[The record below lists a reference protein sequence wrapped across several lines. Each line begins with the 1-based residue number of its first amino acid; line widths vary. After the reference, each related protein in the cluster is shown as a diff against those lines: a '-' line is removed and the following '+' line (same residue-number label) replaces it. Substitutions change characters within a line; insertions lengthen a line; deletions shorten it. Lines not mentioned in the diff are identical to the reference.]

1 MQTSSPVR
9 EEKVKQLRIIEIDRM
24 IRSGSYPNATTL
36 RKHFEVSR
44 STIMRDIEFLRDRYN
59 APLEYDAD
67 RNGYYYTDPTFFV
80 QSVMLSEA
88 ELFSVSVIQPLLEQY
103 RNTPLEASVKNIFS
117 KLTGLLPHEVSLDTT
132 FIGKDISFIADPL
145 PTIED
150 TTFTA
155 TFKAMRS
162 HRTIRFF
169 YRALNRSDYTEHRAN
184 PYHVICQKG
193 NWYMLAYDFNHDRI
207 TTFSLARFKDI
218 EIEENAFSVPEGF
231 NPRLYFDSSFG
242 VWNNDTP
249 PVKIELLF
257 SKEINTYILERTWH
271 DTQEIRQN
279 DDGTVYLSFLSN
291 QLQETLHWVMH
302 FGSSVRILNPPELAE
317 QVKEE
322 ARKILGK
329 SEK

>member
-1 MQTSSPVR
+1 MSTPTSR

-36 RKHFEVSR
+36 QKHFEVSR
-44 STIMRDIEFLRDRYN
+44 STIMRDIDFLRDRYN
-59 APLEYDAD
+59 APLEYDSLK
-67 RNGYYYTDPTFFV
+67 NGYYYTDPTFFV

-117 KLTGLLPHEVSLDTT
+117 KLTDMLPQEVSMDTT
-132 FIGKDISFIADPL
+132 FIGKDNITFIADPL
-145 PTIED
+145 PAISD
-150 TTFTA
+150 DTFTA
-155 TFKAMRS
+155 VFKAMRS

-184 PYHVICQKG
+184 PYHVLCQKG

-207 TTFSLARFKDI
+207 TTFSLARIKDNY
-218 EIEENAFSVPEGF
+218 IEENAFSVPKGF

-242 VWNNDTP
+242 VWNNDAP

-279 DDGTVYLSFLSN
+279 DDGTVYLSFFSN

-322 ARKILGK
+322 ARKIL
-329 SEK
+329 SIY

>member
-1 MQTSSPVR
+1 MSTPTSR

-36 RKHFEVSR
+36 QKHFEVSR
-44 STIMRDIEFLRDRYN
+44 STIMRDIDFLRDRYN
-59 APLEYDAD
+59 APLEYDSLK
-67 RNGYYYTDPTFFV
+67 NGYYYTDPTFFV

-117 KLTGLLPHEVSLDTT
+117 KLTDMLPQEVSLDTT
-132 FIGKDISFIADPL
+132 FIGKDITFIADPL
-145 PTIED
+145 PAISD
-150 TTFTA
+150 DTFTA
-155 TFKAMRS
+155 VFKAMRS

-184 PYHVICQKG
+184 PYHVLCQKG

-207 TTFSLARFKDI
+207 TTFSLARIKDI
-218 EIEENAFSVPEGF
+218 YIEENAFSVPKSF
-231 NPRLYFDSSFG
+231 NPHDYCDSSFG
-242 VWNNDTP
+242 VWNNDAP

-322 ARKILGK
+322 ARKIL
-329 SEK
+329 SIY